1 MAKHDKE
8 VRMMGRD
15 WLNLSS
21 RQRSLWVERAV
32 RYWRGRGFPY
42 VELSH
47 DEAEREILSLLRC
60 VPQKMFTRD
69 SLRVS
74 TVGLRLANY
83 YHPQMWHVPVHDYK
97 APFES
102 FQDDACLRECIRNSF
117 RSFPD
122 SNSVNAR
129 CLRATLKSYRRTTRV
144 SNFRPTVARAL
155 CDRYSDAGGKVL
167 DFSAGYGGR
176 LLGCVSLPRNYIGI
190 DPCTAQVTGLR
201 AMAKLLKHKLPGTA
215 TIIQGCAE
223 DEMLNFHRN
232 SFDFVVSSPPF
243 FNHERYAEE
252 PTQSYIRYPSYEQW
266 RKHFLEAVL
275 RECHRVLKP
284 GRILALSA
292 TNPPGIPVMADILEM
307 HKPWFRLQ
315 RVIKMPI
322 YRLPFQCNRAARA
335 FKSASILILAKS

>member
-215 TIIQGCAE
+215 TIIRAAPRMKCSIFIAIA
-223 DEMLNFHRN
+223 LT
-232 SFDFVVSSPPF
+232 SSSPA
-243 FNHERYAEE
+243 RL
-252 PTQSYIRYPSYEQW
+252 
-266 RKHFLEAVL
+266 FLTT
-275 RECHRVLKP
+275 
-284 GRILALSA
+284 SA
-292 TNPPGIPVMADILEM
+292 TPKSQRKAISGIPRMSSGENTFLKRCCAS
-307 HKPWFRLQ
+307 
-315 RVIKMPI
+315 VIV
-322 YRLPFQCNRAARA
+322 Y
-335 FKSASILILAKS
+335 